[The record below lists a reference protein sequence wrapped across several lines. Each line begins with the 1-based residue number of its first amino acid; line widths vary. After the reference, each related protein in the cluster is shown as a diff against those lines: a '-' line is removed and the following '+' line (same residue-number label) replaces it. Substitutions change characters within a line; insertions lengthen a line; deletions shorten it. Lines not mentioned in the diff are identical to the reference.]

1 VEAKRRLPS
10 TVVRGVSEECRT
22 QEKPVFSMRIG
33 EGQTRRIAK
42 HVAADLRRRG
52 FEVEIS
58 NVRKEPAISLDG
70 FSAAVIAAS
79 VHVDRHESEMVKF
92 VKRHRAELERLPAA
106 FLSVSLS
113 EAGAERANA
122 SPEQRA
128 QASATVHTLIHKFL
142 GKTGWDPKRVKPVAG
157 ALLYTKYNP
166 LIRFVMKQI
175 VKRAGG
181 DTDTTRDYEYT
192 DWVALDRFLEEFVAE
207 IQALDLATEMPES
220 RQ

>member
-1 VEAKRRLPS
+1 MQDPR
-10 TVVRGVSEECRT
+10 
-22 QEKPVFSMRIG
+22 RIG
-33 EGQTRRIAK
+33 VFYATREGQTQRIAE

-58 NVRKEPAISLDG
+58 NVRKERAIRLDG

-92 VKRHRAELERLPAA
+92 VKQHRAELEALPAA
-106 FLSVSLS
+106 LLSVSLS

-122 SPEQRA
+122 TPEQRA
-128 QASATVHTLIHKFL
+128 QAVAAVHTLIDKFL
-142 GKTGWDPKRVKPVAG
+142 RKTGWHPKRVKPVAG
-157 ALLYTKYNP
+157 APLYTRYNP

-181 DTDTTRDYEYT
+181 DTDTSRDYEYT
-192 DWVALDRFLEEFVAE
+192 DWVALDRFVEEFVGE
-207 IQALDLATEMPES
+207 IQALDLLTKIPES